1 MIDPPR
7 YSKLLDQN
15 IQLLGTTLLTYLPI
29 NLPSSEYTYVLIG
42 HQVAWIL

>member
-15 IQLLGTTLLTYLPI
+15 IQLLGTTVLTYLLTY
-29 NLPSSEYTYVLIG
+29 
-42 HQVAWIL
+42 